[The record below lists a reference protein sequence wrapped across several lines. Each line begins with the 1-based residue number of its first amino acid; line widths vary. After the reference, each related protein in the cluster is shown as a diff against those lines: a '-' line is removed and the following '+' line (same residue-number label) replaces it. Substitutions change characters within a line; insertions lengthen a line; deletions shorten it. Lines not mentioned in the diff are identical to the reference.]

1 MTPTPNIADA
11 GREINKAATSRAA
24 RINRERR
31 VQRGITLVE
40 LLIGIAIGLLV
51 VAIAMGALMVSY
63 GVKGSVSDASNIQ
76 QQAAYA
82 MRVIGGQL
90 RQATSLYLNPNP
102 SNAADGLD
110 PLTPVAFEKK
120 ADPTSGTFNSFD
132 LGNPASLLSSTGTS
146 NLTVGF
152 RRHKD
157 PVFVRDPSTP
167 ADPLM
172 ALARNCLGYPANTS
186 GDQRVESIFTLTNNE
201 LRCHGNG
208 VAATQAQAIINN
220 VANFQL
226 TYLVQDATT
235 TVGNPTLQR
244 LATPPG
250 GNWGQVQGVEVC
262 LVLYGNERVDLS
274 GVPAADRS
282 YLDCDGTTLV
292 DMTTA
297 PAPRQNRMH
306 LVFRNVFQLRSQGLM

>member
-1 MTPTPNIADA
+1 MSVTQDQT
-11 GREINKAATSRAA
+11 TA
-24 RINRERR
+24 R
-31 VQRGITLVE
+31 QP
-40 LLIGIAIGLLV
+40 LLR
-51 VAIAMGALMVSY
+51 
-63 GVKGSVSDASNIQ
+63 VSD
-76 QQAAYA
+76 
-82 MRVIGGQL
+82 
-90 RQATSLYLNPNP
+90 
-102 SNAADGLD
+102 
-110 PLTPVAFEKK
+110 
-120 ADPTSGTFNSFD
+120 
-132 LGNPASLLSSTGTS
+132 
-146 NLTVGF
+146 LTVGF

-157 PVFVRDPSTP
+157 PVFVRDPGTP
-167 ADPLM
+167 TDPLM
-172 ALARNCLGYPANTS
+172 ALARNCLGSPLNSS
-186 GDQRVESIFTLTNNE
+186 GDQRIESIFRLVGND
-201 LRCHGNG
+201 LRCRGNN
-208 VAATQAQAIINN
+208 ATEQPIVYN

-282 YLDCDGTTLV
+282 YLDCDGTTSV

-297 PAPRQNRMH
+297 PDPRQNRMH

>member
-1 MTPTPNIADA
+1 M
-11 GREINKAATSRAA
+11 
-24 RINRERR
+24 
-31 VQRGITLVE
+31 TLVE
-40 LLIGIAIGLLV
+40 LLVGIAIGLMV
-51 VAIAMGALMVSY
+51 VAVATGALMVSR
-63 GVKGSVSDASNIQ
+63 GVTGSVGDASNIQ

-82 MRVIGGQL
+82 MRVVGGQL
-90 RQATSLYLNPNP
+90 RQAASLYLNPNP
-102 SNAADGLD
+102 SNAPGGLD

-120 ADPTSGTFNSFD
+120 ADPASGTYNSFD
-132 LGNPASLLSSTGTS
+132 LDNSAELLSSTGS
-146 NLTVGF
+146 SDLTVGF

-157 PVFVRDPSTP
+157 PVFVRDPGTP
-167 ADPLM
+167 TDPLM
-172 ALARNCLGYPANTS
+172 ALARNCLGSPLNSS
-186 GDQRVESIFTLTNNE
+186 GDQRIESIFRLVGND
-201 LRCHGNG
+201 LRCRGNN
-208 VAATQAQAIINN
+208 ATEQPIVNN

-292 DMTTA
+292 DMTMTPGA
-297 PAPRQNRMH
+297 RQSRMH
-306 LVFRNVFQLRSQGLM
+306 MVFRNVFQLRSQGLM

>member
-102 SNAADGLD
+102 SNAAGGLD

-152 RRHKD
+152 RRYKD
-157 PVFVRDPSTP
+157 PVFVRDPATP
-167 ADPLM
+167 SDPLM
-172 ALARNCLGYPANTS
+172 ALARNCLGFPANTS

-226 TYLVQDATT
+226 TYLVQDATSA
-235 TVGNPTLQR
+235 VGSPTLR
-244 LATPPG
+244 RTAAPPS
-250 GNWGQVQGVEVC
+250 NWGQVQGVEVC

-274 GVPAADRS
+274 GVPLANRS
-282 YLDCDGTTLV
+282 YRDCNDTTV
-292 DMTTA
+292 DMTSA
-297 PAPRQNRMH
+297 PGARQSRMH
-306 LVFRNVFQLRSQGLM
+306 MVFRNVFQLRSQGLL

>member
-1 MTPTPNIADA
+1 M
-11 GREINKAATSRAA
+11 
-24 RINRERR
+24 
-31 VQRGITLVE
+31 TLVE
-40 LLIGIAIGLLV
+40 LLVGIAIGLMV
-51 VAIAMGALMVSY
+51 VAVATGALMVSR
-63 GVKGSVSDASNIQ
+63 GVTGSVGDASNIQ

-90 RQATSLYLNPNP
+90 RQTASLYLNPNP
-102 SNAADGLD
+102 SNAPGGLD

-120 ADPTSGTFNSFD
+120 ADPASGTYNSFD
-132 LGNPASLLSSTGTS
+132 LDNSAELLSSTGS
-146 NLTVGF
+146 SDLTVGF

-157 PVFVRDPSTP
+157 PVFVRDPGTP
-167 ADPLM
+167 TDPLM
-172 ALARNCLGYPANTS
+172 ALARNCLGSPLNSS
-186 GDQRVESIFTLTNNE
+186 GDQRIESIFRLVGND
-201 LRCHGNG
+201 LRCRGNN
-208 VAATQAQAIINN
+208 ATEQPIVNN

-282 YLDCDGTTLV
+282 YLDCDGTTSV

-297 PAPRQNRMH
+297 PDPRQNRMH

>member
-1 MTPTPNIADA
+1 MRPTPNIADA
-11 GREINKAATSRAA
+11 GREINKVATSRAA

-102 SNAADGLD
+102 SNAAGGLD

-186 GDQRVESIFTLTNNE
+186 GDQRVESIFSLTANE
-201 LRCHGNG
+201 LRCRGNG
-208 VAATQAQAIINN
+208 AAAAQAIVNN

-274 GVPAADRS
+274 GVPAANRS
-282 YLDCDGTTLV
+282 YLDCDGTTSV

-297 PAPRQNRMH
+297 PDPRQNRMH

>member
-1 MTPTPNIADA
+1 MRPTPNIADA

-102 SNAADGLD
+102 SNAAGGLD

-167 ADPLM
+167 ADPVM
-172 ALARNCLGYPANTS
+172 AQARNCLGYPANTS
-186 GDQRVESIFTLTNNE
+186 GDQRVESIFSLTANE
-201 LRCHGNG
+201 LRCRGNG
-208 VAATQAQAIINN
+208 AAAAQAIVNN

-292 DMTTA
+292 DMTMTPGA
-297 PAPRQNRMH
+297 RQSRMH
-306 LVFRNVFQLRSQGLM
+306 MVFRNVFQLRSQGLM

>member
-1 MTPTPNIADA
+1 M
-11 GREINKAATSRAA
+11 
-24 RINRERR
+24 
-31 VQRGITLVE
+31 TLVE
-40 LLIGIAIGLLV
+40 LLVGIAIGLMV
-51 VAIAMGALMVSY
+51 VAVATGALMVSR
-63 GVKGSVSDASNIQ
+63 GVTGSVGDASNIQ

-90 RQATSLYLNPNP
+90 RQTASLYLNPNP
-102 SNAADGLD
+102 SNAPGGLD

-120 ADPTSGTFNSFD
+120 ADPASGTYNSFD
-132 LGNPASLLSSTGTS
+132 LDNSAELLSSTGS
-146 NLTVGF
+146 SDLTVGF

-157 PVFVRDPSTP
+157 PVFVRDPGTP
-167 ADPLM
+167 TDPLM
-172 ALARNCLGYPANTS
+172 ALARNCLGSPLNSS
-186 GDQRVESIFTLTNNE
+186 GDQRIESIFRLVGND
-201 LRCHGNG
+201 LRCRGNN
-208 VAATQAQAIINN
+208 ATEQPIVNN

-282 YLDCDGTTLV
+282 YLDCDGTTSV

-297 PAPRQNRMH
+297 PDPRRNRMH